1 MAQLV
6 AGDSRRFPDARAQRT
21 KPGWV
26 VLLDGPAER
35 VAVRGVPRTAAPAG
49 LVLETTPE
57 DAYRSLDE
65 ATRIPAAARAAKALA
80 VHARRHP
87 VARFLCHPGLPLW
100 HAGANPCRA
109 ESDPAGVT
117 TIDLGQ
123 VRLMMAG
130 LRGLE
135 ALARHATTGDGP
147 ADPARVAAALSWP
160 ILPAYLTRPV
170 RAETARDGALV
181 GERCRQIVATSVQV
195 LQDSSRLRHD
205 VEWVT
210 APRRLQ
216 PVTHAHSDL
225 ALYVHVFIER
235 LLHLS

>member
-26 VLLDGPAER
+26 ILLDGPAER
-35 VAVRGVPRTAAPAG
+35 VAVRGVPRMAAPAG
-49 LVLETTPE
+49 LALDTTPE
-57 DAYRSLDE
+57 DAFRSLDE
-65 ATRIPAAARAAKALA
+65 ATRIPAPARAARALA

-87 VARFLCHPGLPLW
+87 VARFLCRHGLPLW
-100 HAGANPCRA
+100 HAGANPCRGETDEIGIA
-109 ESDPAGVT
+109 

-130 LRGLE
+130 LHGLE

-147 ADPARVAAALSWP
+147 ADPAQVAAALSWP
-160 ILPAYLTRPV
+160 ILPAYLTKPV
-170 RAETARDGALV
+170 RAETARDGGLV
-181 GERCRQIVATSVQV
+181 GGRCRQVVATSLQV
-195 LQDSSRLRHD
+195 LKDSSGLRHD

-210 APRRLQ
+210 SRRLQ
-216 PVTHAHSDL
+216 PVAHAHSDL
-225 ALYVHVFIER
+225 ALYVHVFTER
-235 LLHLS
+235 LLRVS